1 MAKTQIDLTNLS
13 EVTNPAFQPLFTNKD
28 RWLILM
34 GGGGSGK
41 SYFAAEKVLIRILKA
56 ASEGRI
62 HNFLVMRKIK
72 ATARTSVFKLF
83 CEYIIDWGLSSKAKI
98 NKTDMTVTLFPGT
111 KTESSIYCT
120 GLDDMEKIKSIQGV
134 TSIWLEELTEFTE
147 EDFYQ
152 LDLRLRGILPD
163 YKQIIGSFN
172 PINEQHW
179 IRQKLF
185 GDDLQ
190 AKIEAGQKV
199 VRRKYSAV
207 VDGETIEFH
216 MTVMHSTYKDNLYI
230 DKTYKAQL
238 ESLVDRDKN
247 FYNIYC
253 LGMWGNLKGLIFDNW
268 SVTQDWP
275 AEPDDGGFGLDF
287 GFSIDPSAVVEV
299 AFDGKDLYLREHL
312 YKTKLTNPD
321 IETEIRHAYDRGFF
335 PLIVGDCAEPKS
347 IAELRQRGLH
357 IVPCQKGKD
366 SILHGIQRLRQYNLK
381 LDHNSP
387 NLRKEFASYKWA
399 EKKDGTLL
407 NKPADLFNHLI
418 DATRYIVTKLKGGGK
433 VDLEVIGDKEK
444 KDNMFTKEGF
454 VDMIPLD
461 ENDEAIWTDI

>member
-1 MAKTQIDLTNLS
+1 MPKTQIDLSNLS

-56 ASEGRI
+56 AAEGRV
-62 HNFLVMRKIK
+62 HNFLVLRKTK
-72 ATARTSVFKLF
+72 VSARTSVFKLF
-83 CEYIIDWGLSSKAKI
+83 CEYISEWGLSEKAKI
-98 NKTDMTVTLFPGT
+98 NKTDMTITLFGST
-111 KTESSIYCT
+111 ILIT
-120 GLDDMEKIKSIQGV
+120 GMDDPEKIKSIQGIS
-134 TSIWLEELTEFTE
+134 SIWLEEMTEFTKD
-147 EDFYQ
+147 DFYQ
-152 LDLRLRGILPD
+152 LDLRLRGNLPD
-163 YKQIIGSFN
+163 YKQIIGTFN

-179 IRQKLF
+179 IRQELF
-185 GDDLQ
+185 GDELQ
-190 AKIEAGQKV
+190 GKIESGQKF
-199 VRRKYSAV
+199 VRRKYSAE
-207 VDGETIEFH
+207 VDGETIDFH

-268 SVTQDWP
+268 SITRDWP
-275 AEPDDGGFGLDF
+275 DTPDDSGFGLDF
-287 GFSIDPSAVVEV
+287 GFAIDPSAVVEV
-299 AFDGKDLYLREHL
+299 AFDKDDLYIREHL
-312 YKTKLTNPD
+312 YETKLTNPM
-321 IETEIRHAYDRGFF
+321 IAARLRPVAGMEM
-335 PLIVGDCAEPKS
+335 IVADCAEPKS
-347 IAELRQRGLH
+347 ITEIRNTGLM
-357 IVPCQKGKD
+357 IIPCTKGPD
-366 SILHGIQRLRQYNLK
+366 SILHGIQRIRQYNVK

-387 NLRKEFASYKWA
+387 NLKKEFQSYKWA

-433 VDLEVIGDKEK
+433 VDLEVIGETEN
-444 KDNMFTKEGF
+444 KDNMFTKDGF
-454 VDMIPLD
+454 VDYEPLD
-461 ENDEAIWTDI
+461 ANDPAIWTNL

>member
-1 MAKTQIDLTNLS
+1 MTAIMSKTQIDLTNLS
-13 EVTNPAFQPLFTNKD
+13 EVTNPAFQSLFTNKD

-62 HNFLVMRKIK
+62 HNFLVLRKTK
-72 ATARTSVFKLF
+72 VSARTSVFKLF
-83 CEYIIDWGLSSKAKI
+83 CEYIIDWGLTEKANI
-98 NKTDMTVTLFPGT
+98 NKTDMTITMFGST
-111 KTESSIYCT
+111 IYNT
-120 GLDDMEKIKSIQGV
+120 GLDDPEKIKSIQGIS
-134 TSIWLEELTEFTE
+134 SIWLEEMTEFTKD
-147 EDFYQ
+147 DFYQ
-152 LDLRLRGILPD
+152 LDLRLRGNLPD
-163 YKQIIGSFN
+163 YKQIIGTFN

-179 IRQKLF
+179 IRQELF

-190 AKIEAGQKV
+190 GNIEAGQKV
-199 VRRKYSAV
+199 VRRKYTAI
-207 VDGETIEFH
+207 VDGEKISFF

-268 SVTQDWP
+268 LITRDWP
-275 AEPDDGGFGLDF
+275 DNPDDGGFGLDF
-287 GFSIDPSAVVEV
+287 GFAVDPSAVVEV
-299 AFDGKDLYLREHL
+299 AFDGNDLYIKEHL
-312 YKTKLTNPD
+312 YQTKLTNPD
-321 IETEIRHAYDRGFF
+321 IASRLRPVAGQEI
-335 PLIVGDCAEPKS
+335 IVADNAEPKS
-347 IAELRQRGLH
+347 IAEIRQYGLN
-357 IVPCQKGKD
+357 IVPCQKGPD
-366 SILHGIQRLRQYNLK
+366 SILHGIQRIRQYNLK

-454 VDMIPLD
+454 VDMTPLD
-461 ENDEAIWTDI
+461 ENDEAIWTDM